1 MDISLHKCNSLP
13 VFIMYVMQLDVS
25 WYLIKMSERID
36 VVRHVRLHAVAYI
49 GTLLLHNSS

>member
-25 WYLIKMSERID
+25 WYLIKMGERID

>member
-1 MDISLHKCNSLP
+1 
-13 VFIMYVMQLDVS
+13 MQLTSCVYHVRYAA
-25 WYLIKMSERID
+25 WRVVVFNKMGERID